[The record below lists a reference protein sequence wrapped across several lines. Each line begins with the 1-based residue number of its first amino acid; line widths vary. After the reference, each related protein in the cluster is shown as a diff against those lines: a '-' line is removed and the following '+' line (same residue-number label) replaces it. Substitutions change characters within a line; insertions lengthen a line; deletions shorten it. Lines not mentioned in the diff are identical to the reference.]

1 MRRPEVGETFE
12 VRRFDRYSS
21 RDRYR
26 VIDSG
31 EVTKVG
37 RRWATIGEG
46 SRSDRFDI
54 KTGMVDAGHQWTST
68 SMARRPDEWP
78 AFIEHVEL
86 ARAVAALMDQ
96 AGRGDFLPVSDE
108 TLTELVDLLN
118 RVIEEKGR

>member
-1 MRRPEVGETFE
+1 VRRPEVGETFE

-54 KTGMVDAGHQWTST
+54 KTGMVDGGQWTST

-86 ARAVAALMDQ
+86 ARAVQVLMDQ
-96 AGRGDFLPVSDE
+96 AGQRDWLPVSDE
-108 TLTELVDLLN
+108 TLTELADLLN